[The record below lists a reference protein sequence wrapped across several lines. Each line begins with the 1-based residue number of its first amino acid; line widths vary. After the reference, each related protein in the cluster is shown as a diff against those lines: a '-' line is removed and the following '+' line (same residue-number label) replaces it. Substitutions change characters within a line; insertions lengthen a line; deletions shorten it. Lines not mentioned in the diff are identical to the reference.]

1 MISVLIQSELSTIPW
16 KTKVFQVYPDMT
28 IAMFM
33 FWFANVHN
41 ILDQHMDVL
50 LHTPRSYVIR
60 ADANDTMSELNVQ
73 YATSTECLTMVLRLH
88 QPETW
93 FEYIHRSI
101 VQSLWE

>member
-1 MISVLIQSELSTIPW
+1 MISILIHSELSVIPW

-33 FWFANVHN
+33 FWFANVYGV
-41 ILDQHMDVL
+41 LGQHMDVL
-50 LHTPRSYVIR
+50 LHTPCSYVIR
-60 ADANDTMSELNVQ
+60 ADVNDTMSELNVK
-73 YATSTECLTMVLRLH
+73 YATSTDYLTLILRLH

-101 VQSLWE
+101 VQSFWE